1 MSERNLEELKELM
14 VASAGVGEDELK
26 LGGDILDTPFTE
38 LELDSLAVLEI
49 ASRVERDW
57 GVPVSDSVANGFKTP
72 RMVLDFVN
80 NRAAVQ

>member
-1 MSERNLEELKELM
+1 MAERTLDELRALM
-14 VASAGVGEDELK
+14 IASAGVDEDQVE
-26 LGGDILDTPFTE
+26 LGGDILDTQFSD

-57 GVPVSDSVANGFKTP
+57 GIPVSDTVASGLRTP

-80 NRAAVQ
+80 EKTAVR

>member
-1 MSERNLEELKELM
+1 MSERSLEELRELM
-14 VASAGVGEDELK
+14 VASAGVGEEELH
-26 LGGDILDTPFTE
+26 LGGDILDTPFTD

-57 GVPVSDSVANGFKTP
+57 GIPVSDAVANGFKTP

>member
-1 MSERNLEELKELM
+1 MAERSLDELRELM
-14 VASAGVGEDELK
+14 IASAGVDEDQLK
-26 LGGDILDTPFTE
+26 LDGDILDTPFAD

-57 GVPVSDSVANGFKTP
+57 GVPVSDTVANGLKTP

-80 NRAAVQ
+80 DRTAVR